1 MAEDGSGPRWR
12 FLISPRWLAWHAFAV
27 VAFWGMCWLGDW
39 QFHRAMSGNSLSW
52 AYTFEWPLFAV
63 MGAYFWAKT
72 IRDEF
77 HLRSDA
83 VTEAADGPPGE
94 AAAAEALPG
103 GALPGGALP
112 RGAAAGGA
120 LPGGAL
126 PGGAAAGG
134 DPFVRAAADGGRP
147 VTAGHVPG
155 GAAER
160 GDRDAEARAA
170 YLARLSQEVRGHG
183 RWHGLR

>member
-1 MAEDGSGPRWR
+1 MAEADSGPLWR

-77 HLRSDA
+77 HLRSGA
-83 VTEAADGPPGE
+83 VSGTADGR
-94 AAAAEALPG
+94 PG
-103 GALPGGALP
+103 GALLWE
-112 RGAAAGGA
+112 AAAGEGLA
-120 LPGGAL
+120 GEDLAGEDLPVE
-126 PGGAAAGG
+126 AAG
-134 DPFVRAAADGGRP
+134 DGGRP
-147 VTAGHVPG
+147 AMAGHVPG
-155 GAAER
+155 GAAEP
-160 GDRDAEARAA
+160 GDREADARAA
-170 YLARLSQEVRGHG
+170 YRARLSQEVRGHG

>member
-1 MAEDGSGPRWR
+1 MAEAGSGPRWR

-39 QFHRAMSGNSLSW
+39 QFHRAISGNSLSW

-63 MGAYFWAKT
+63 LGGYFWAKT

-77 HLRSDA
+77 HLPSGA
-83 VTEAADGPPGE
+83 VSGTAESPCPGE
-94 AAAAEALPG
+94 PCSGKPRPG
-103 GALPGGALP
+103 RSWPEKTWLGKTCRRRLRATV
-112 RGAAAGGA
+112 AGPMAGH
-120 LPGGAL
+120 G
-126 PGGAAAGG
+126 PGGAAG
-134 DPFVRAAADGGRP
+134 P
-147 VTAGHVPG
+147 
-155 GAAER
+155 
-160 GDRDAEARAA
+160 GDREADARAA